1 MLQSVLEPDVIDPNI
16 SLLWGPLLE
25 TMQWLVLLT
34 ALALAARALVGGWG
48 ERHRLDWVYL
58 ATLLPFAGL
67 AGVHLMAALGWP
79 SGAVLVGATRV
90 MYQLMIISVT
100 VFVMVLLHGGT
111 PLHHVLLGIQ
121 SVVGLGLAA
130 WPVAA
135 WPWPGVSAWEWFN
148 LGFSTLL
155 IVLTAHALWSHGAN
169 RGWTILLGSI
179 AALGVMSS
187 DMSAAQG
194 GAIAVS
200 WPQVLYTAILLV
212 LWLMATRRVGDA
224 RRARPREDEVRRQL
238 AQDLHDGV
246 GSHLSTIISALDAG
260 SPDQRTTAARLREC
274 QVELKLLVDGVDEDA
289 SVLSLLGSLRYRMQ
303 PLLDEACIDLR
314 WLIADEEILDS
325 VRGDAA
331 RHILR
336 IAQEALANVVRH
348 SGASAVTVVC
358 CHARTGQALRL
369 EIADNGVGLP
379 LQRAAGGAGEAPL
392 GKGLSGMRMRA
403 RRLGGQLLFESR
415 HGQGLRMVLRVPLA
429 AHQSPL
435 AGERP
440 GGGPS

>member
-1 MLQSVLEPDVIDPNI
+1 MIEPNA
-16 SLLWGPLLE
+16 SLLWQTLLE
-25 TMQWLVLLT
+25 SMQWLVLLT

-58 ATLLPFAGL
+58 ATLLPFAAL
-67 AGVHLMAALGWP
+67 AGVHLLAAFGWP
-79 SGAVLVGATRV
+79 SGALLVGATRV
-90 MYQLMIISVT
+90 IYQVMIVSVT
-100 VFVMVLLHGGT
+100 VFVMVMLRGGG
-111 PLHHVLLGIQ
+111 PLHRALLGVQ

-130 WPVAA
+130 WPAAA
-135 WPWPGVSAWEWFN
+135 WPWPGVPAWEWFN

-155 IVLTAHALWSHGAN
+155 LGLMAHALWWHGAS
-169 RGWTILLGSI
+169 RGWTMLLAAI

-187 DMSAAQG
+187 DLGNAQG
-194 GAIAVS
+194 GAVAVS
-200 WPQVLYTAILLV
+200 WPQMLYTGILLV

-224 RRARPREDEVRRQL
+224 PRSTGEEQVRRQL

-314 WLIADEEILDS
+314 WLVADDEILDS

-331 RHILR
+331 RHVLR

-403 RRLGGQLLFESR
+403 RRIGGQLTFESR
-415 HGQGLRMVLRVPLA
+415 HGQGVRMVLRVPLA
-429 AHQSPL
+429 AHALSTADGWSAQ
-435 AGERP
+435 RP
-440 GGGPS
+440 GMAHHGPFSG